1 MALFPRAVPGIVA
14 GMGFLYAM
22 ILIPPMGWIRN
33 SVWLMIVAY
42 IMRYI
47 PLAYGALAP
56 SSLQISR
63 DLDRSA
69 NIIGANWWQATR
81 TIVLP
86 LMAPAMFSSYVL
98 LFIYFFKE
106 YSVAVFLFSPG
117 NEVIGSVLL
126 NAWGLGDF
134 GVVSALATLQILITL
149 AFVVG
154 ARRLFGVGFHA

>member
-1 MALFPRAVPGIVA
+1 
-14 GMGFLYAM
+14 
-22 ILIPPMGWIRN
+22 
-33 SVWLMIVAY
+33 
-42 IMRYI
+42 
-47 PLAYGALAP
+47 
-56 SSLQISR
+56 
-63 DLDRSA
+63 
-69 NIIGANWWQATR
+69 
-81 TIVLP
+81 
-86 LMAPAMFSSYVL
+86 MAPAMFSSYVL